1 MKVIGRPDVPEGPLE
16 FDDIQAR
23 SVRVSWRPP
32 SDDGGADILGYI
44 VERREV
50 PKAAWYTV
58 DARVTETS
66 LVVKGLKENVEY
78 HFRVFAENQFGV
90 SRSLKS
96 DESVTPKTPLCK
108 FLVISHLNSRLSQR
122 HIVQM
127 SVIPVNINHL
137 VNMYPSPG
145 PPEPPSNPPE
155 IMDVTKTTVSLSWAR
170 PRDDGGSR
178 VTGYYVER
186 REVSTEKWVRHNK
199 THITTTMYNVS
210 GLIPNAEY
218 IFRVVAQN
226 DIGQSEPGPASE
238 PVVCKDP
245 FGEWDII

>member
-1 MKVIGRPDVPEGPLE
+1 MLVLLK
-16 FDDIQAR
+16 
-23 SVRVSWRPP
+23 
-32 SDDGGADILGYI
+32 ILFF
-44 VERREV
+44 
-50 PKAAWYTV
+50 T
-58 DARVTETS
+58 
-66 LVVKGLKENVEY
+66 
-78 HFRVFAENQFGV
+78 
-90 SRSLKS
+90 
-96 DESVTPKTPLCK
+96 
-108 FLVISHLNSRLSQR
+108 
-122 HIVQM
+122 
-127 SVIPVNINHL
+127 
-137 VNMYPSPG
+137 G

-199 THITTTMYNVS
+199 THITTTMFNVT

-238 PVVCKDP
+238 PVICKDP
-245 FGEWDII
+245 FGVYYLLIFFHCIW